1 MGWIGGWLGGF
12 IWVFIMSVLWLVWGQ
27 ELEGITGLLLVG
39 LAAVVIIAFAPWR
52 HPTTPYWRL
61 MLPAYVMFFLSVA
74 WAFWSFRASPAVGS
88 SWWWLWFILPLLIP
102 FGTFGRRRWDGLDAR
117 RVAATD
123 RVERGC

>member
-1 MGWIGGWLGGF
+1 
-12 IWVFIMSVLWLVWGQ
+12 MSVLWLVWGQ